1 MQVASDSKND
11 EGILNLVG
19 EGRKKMYRICKVL
32 NHNGVIALDMNDS
45 KEYVLLGK
53 GVGFGK
59 KVGERFEQPADCTV
73 YSLQETSSRGDAS
86 ELIKTIQPEYFQ
98 MANQILNEA
107 ERQFGKI
114 DRSILFPMADHIA
127 FAVQRLQ
134 KGEQIS
140 NPLTEDIKTLFH
152 SEFKVASRI
161 RPILR
166 EEKGIEIDDDEV
178 GYVALHIH
186 SALEKESVSVS
197 MQMAQAVRD
206 CVSLIEDQRGIRINV
221 MSLSYNRLMNHVKYM
236 VARVLKGESLKV
248 NMNDYV
254 QHNFPESY
262 ELATTVCDHLS
273 HALHKQLEE
282 LEVGYLAM
290 HIERVSQD
298 DEN

>member
-1 MQVASDSKND
+1 MPRAF
-11 EGILNLVG
+11 LNSVG

-59 KVGERFEQPADCTV
+59 KPGERFEQPADCTV
-73 YSLQETSSRGDAS
+73 YSIQETSSRGDAS

-98 MANQILNEA
+98 MANLILNEA

-161 RPILR
+161 RPILKK
-166 EEKGIEIDDDEV
+166 EKQVDIDEDEI

-206 CVSLIEDQRGIRINV
+206 CVSLIEDQRGIQINV

-262 ELATTVCDHLS
+262 QLATTVCDHLS

-282 LEVGYLAM
+282 LEIGYLAM
-290 HIERVSQD
+290 HIERVYNSG
-298 DEN
+298 ENN

>member
-1 MQVASDSKND
+1 M
-11 EGILNLVG
+11 
-19 EGRKKMYRICKVL
+19 
-32 NHNGVIALDMNDS
+32 MNDS

-59 KVGERFEQPADCTV
+59 KPGERFEQPVDCTV
-73 YSLQETSSRGDAS
+73 YSLQETSSRGDAAD
-86 ELIKTIQPEYFQ
+86 LIKTIQPEYFQ
-98 MANQILNEA
+98 MTNRILNEA
-107 ERQFGKI
+107 ERHFGKI

-152 SEFKVASRI
+152 SEFKVASLI
-161 RPILR
+161 RPILK
-166 EEKGIEIDDDEV
+166 EEKQIDIDDDEI

-197 MQMAQAVRD
+197 MQMARAVRD
-206 CVSLIEDQRGIRINV
+206 CVSMIEEQRGIHINV

-273 HALHKQLEE
+273 HALRKPLEE
-282 LEVGYLAM
+282 LEIGYLAM

-298 DEN
+298 DE

>member
-1 MQVASDSKND
+1 
-11 EGILNLVG
+11 
-19 EGRKKMYRICKVL
+19 MYRICKVL

-73 YSLQETSSRGDAS
+73 YSLQETTSRGEPS
-86 ELIKTIQPEYFQ
+86 ELIKSIQPEYFQ
-98 MANQILNEA
+98 IANQILNEA